1 MKLTGNVVLIT
12 GGGTGIGRGLAE
24 ALIARGNT
32 VIVAGLTLADVHG
45 AESMV
50 LDVSDPASISALA
63 RNVLARHPTLNVVVN
78 NAGIMTD
85 DDPAL
90 PIDDETLVRLV
101 STNLLGPIRVI
112 SAFIEHLRATPN
124 AAIINVTSMLGYAP
138 LARSPIYSATKAA
151 LHSYTL
157 SLRHRLGDVGPEVI
171 EIAPPLTRTALQ
183 SVNLMHPRAM
193 PLENFIAETMVALE
207 HGGPEAYVALSRER
221 RDAQRPN
228 DVAITREFN
237 ITMGHAPGGPV

>member
-157 SLRHRLGDVGPEVI
+157 SLRHRLGDGGPEVI

-183 SVNLMHPRAM
+183 SVNLVHPRAM

-207 HGGPEAYVALSRER
+207 QGGPEAYVPLSRER